1 MKKVL
6 PDIPPEREAQ
16 GKIAL
21 AECANMINR
30 QLKLCLDWETC
41 VYWNIYKRKKECRY
55 FRESVCREGRP
66 PAERP

>member
-30 QLKLCLDWETC
+30 NEKLCLDWSIC
-41 VYWNIYKRKKECRY
+41 VYFRKTKKECRY
-55 FRESVCREGRP
+55 FNESVRR
-66 PAERP
+66 AR